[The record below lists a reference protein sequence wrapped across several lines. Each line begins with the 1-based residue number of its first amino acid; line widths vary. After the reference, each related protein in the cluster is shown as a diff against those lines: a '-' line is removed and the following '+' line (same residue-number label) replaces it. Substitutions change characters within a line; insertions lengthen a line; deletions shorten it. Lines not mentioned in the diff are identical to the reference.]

1 VPAEAAM
8 RPMTESKL
16 VLVTRH
22 TRLEELV
29 QRFNTVGQAKFY
41 VEHLGADF
49 GDYLAEH
56 ERYQARKLE
65 VAAAL
70 GRFGR
75 VQGVEWR
82 FLPNFVFGPEDV
94 VVALGRDGLV
104 ANTMKYLDG
113 QPLVGVNPDPRRWD
127 GVLLPFT
134 ADDLGK
140 IVPEVLMGRR
150 PTRAVTM
157 AEAALTDGQRLLGVN
172 DIFVG
177 PKSHVSALYSIRLGE
192 REEQQSS
199 SGVIVSTGLG
209 STGWYRSLVT
219 GAAAI
224 AGVAPDWQPA
234 PWDADYLRFTVREP
248 FPSRNS
254 AATLVTGR
262 IEAGT
267 SLVLVSRMAEGGVIF
282 SDGVESD
289 FLTFNHGLE
298 ARIGVSGKRGQLVV

>member
-1 VPAEAAM
+1 M
-8 RPMTESKL
+8 RPLTESKL
-16 VLVTRH
+16 LLVTRH

-70 GRFGR
+70 GRYGR
-75 VQGVEWR
+75 VQGVEWH
-82 FLPNFVFGPEDV
+82 FLPNFVFGPDDI

-113 QPLVGVNPDPRRWD
+113 QPLIGVNPDPARWD

-134 ADDLGK
+134 AQDLEQ

-150 PTRAVTM
+150 PIKAITM
-157 AEAALTDGQRLLGVN
+157 AEVALNDGQRLLGVN
-172 DIFVG
+172 DIFAG
-177 PKSHVSALYSIRLGE
+177 PRSHTSALYSIRLGE

-224 AGVAPDWQPA
+224 SGVAPDWQPA
-234 PWDADYLRFTVREP
+234 PWDADFLRFTVREP

-254 AATLVTGR
+254 AASLVTGR
-262 IEAGT
+262 IEHGAA
-267 SLVLVSRMAEGGVIF
+267 LVLVSRMAEGGVIF
-282 SDGVESD
+282 SDGIESD
-289 FLTFNHGLE
+289 FLNFNHGFE
-298 ARIGVSGKRGQLVV
+298 ARIGLAATRGQLVV